1 MAHLKL
7 LSAFLAFTGNKVEGL
22 LQARN
27 PCYGGFALP
36 RTPDDGAVNGCPPK
50 LLPAA
55 KKSLVSVPRTTH
67 SAAYSNLA
75 LTAA

>member
-55 KKSLVSVPRTTH
+55 KKVFSFCSPNYTFCGLF
-67 SAAYSNLA
+67 
-75 LTAA
+75 